1 MKCFVAVSRL
11 IKIKKNNGL
20 IFYYFHFR
28 GAYEGRMIKGISL
41 EMKEGNCFKKG
52 EDYLLYLAFIRF
64 ENDHIFAKMIKA
76 KALRDLRS

>member
-1 MKCFVAVSRL
+1 
-11 IKIKKNNGL
+11 
-20 IFYYFHFR
+20 
-28 GAYEGRMIKGISL
+28 MIKGISL